1 MVTVNF
7 IMIGFLFSS
16 IYGNLLLMEWAN
28 QPADEQKAR
37 LEHYAIWIFG
47 FALVTALC
55 IFARVAIL
63 LFGSLKATKILHNK
77 IFAKVIRAPINIYF
91 DVTPI
96 GKILNRFSKD
106 LQVLDN
112 QLCFTI
118 GSFYACFY

>member
-28 QPADEQKAR
+28 QPADEQKER

-47 FALVTALC
+47 FDLVTALC